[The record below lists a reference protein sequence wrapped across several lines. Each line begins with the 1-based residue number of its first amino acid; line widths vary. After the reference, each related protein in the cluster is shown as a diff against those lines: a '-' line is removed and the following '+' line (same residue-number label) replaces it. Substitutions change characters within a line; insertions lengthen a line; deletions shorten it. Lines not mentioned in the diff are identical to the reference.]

1 MKRNRYYTLIGLTIG
16 DGNIHNPKLK
26 NGSKRSYLDI
36 AHHLK
41 HQDYIEY
48 KKSILDDISIN
59 CKIGIKRSK
68 NIPKLTKVYTKGYHI
83 LENIRKVFYKNGHRK
98 FYKRWV
104 KNITPEILAIYWMD
118 DGCFVKA
125 INKKKNNYE
134 YHSGDISCM
143 SYDLKSVENLQK
155 CFLKYNIKSYLYYS
169 KRYNGK
175 GDGYG
180 IRFSRPNLYKLCE
193 LIKPYVLKIPS
204 MHYKINY
211 LQSEL

>member
-26 NGSKRSYLDI
+26 NGSKRAYLDI
-36 AHHLK
+36 AHHLR
-41 HQDYIEY
+41 HMDYIEY
-48 KKSILDDISIN
+48 KKSILDNININ
-59 CKIGIKRSK
+59 CKIGIKKSK
-68 NIPKLTKVYTKGYHI
+68 NIPKLIKVYTTGYHI
-83 LENIRKVFYKNGHRK
+83 LESIRNRFYKNGKRK

-118 DGCFVKA
+118 DGCFCKS

-134 YHSGDISCM
+134 YHYGDITAI
-143 SYDLKSVENLQK
+143 SYDKKSIENLLL
-155 CFLKYNIKSYLYYS
+155 CFSQYGINGYLNYIK
-169 KRYNGK
+169 RN
-175 GDGYG
+175 DGYR
-180 IRFSRPNLYKLCE
+180 IRFNKENLYKLCN

-211 LQSEL
+211 L